1 MRGLRLIAELE
12 PTRNPSKLH
21 QRVRLLIPHFDAI
34 DIPESPMGKPIA
46 HAAVLAA
53 VINSRYKT
61 PVIPHIR
68 VSDVNTV
75 ALLSLMGGLAAAEVR
90 EAVLLRGDPPEEGSP
105 VEELTVEEAASLV
118 KRRLRGKSPRIGAML
133 SVRQPLERIEERL
146 RADIDFYMVLRALSD
161 LEKLERISR
170 IASRLG
176 KELYA
181 YLIVA
186 RPHRLES
193 LKAMLGDQPV
203 YLPEEALSVAEK
215 IEPLV
220 DGIIVSSPGDIEA
233 VVVTGQLLS
242 GQL

>member
-1 MRGLRLIAELE
+1 MRGLRIIAELE
-12 PTRNPSKLH
+12 PTRNPRKLH
-21 QRVRLLIPHFDAI
+21 QRVRLLVPHFDAI

-53 VINSRYKT
+53 LINSKYGT

-90 EAVLLRGDPPEEGSP
+90 EAVLLRGDPPEEGAP
-105 VEELTVEEAASLV
+105 VEELTVEDAAALV
-118 KRRLRGKSPRIGAML
+118 KKRLRGKSPRIGAML
-133 SVRQPLERIEERL
+133 SIRQPMERIEARL
-146 RADIDFYMVLRALSD
+146 RADIDFYMVLRALSN
-161 LEKLERISR
+161 LEKLDRVSR
-170 IASRLG
+170 LASRLD

-186 RPHRLES
+186 RPHRLAA

-203 YLPEEALSVAEK
+203 YLPEEALTVAEK

-220 DGIIVSSPGDIEA
+220 DGVIVSSPGDVEA
-233 VVVTGQLLS
+233 VVETGQLLS
-242 GQL
+242 TQL